1 MHSIMVR
8 AATTLIVLL
17 LTAEVGSETV
27 DVRDRGDVDLATF
40 ECRDTPR
47 STVIQRACYD
57 HAQAMLIVNVKGAYR
72 QYCGLP
78 VAAFDRLMTAPSM
91 GQFFK
96 GNIEDRG
103 SSGPYDCADRQVPKL
118 L

>member
-1 MHSIMVR
+1 MVR
-8 AATTLIVLL
+8 TATTLIVLL
-17 LTAEVGSETV
+17 LTAEFGSEVV
-27 DVRDRGDVDLATF
+27 DVRDRGAVDLASF

-47 STVIQRACYD
+47 STLIERACFD
-57 HAQAMLIVNVKGAYR
+57 RARATLIVNVKGVYR

-96 GNIEDRG
+96 VNIEGAG
-103 SSGPYDCADRQVPKL
+103 SAGPYGCADRQAPKPL
-118 L
+118 

>member
-1 MHSIMVR
+1 MVR
-8 AATTLIVLL
+8 AATALIVLL
-17 LTAEVGSETV
+17 LIAEFGSEVV
-27 DVRDRGDVDLATF
+27 DVRDRGAVDLATF

-47 STVIQRACYD
+47 STLIQRACYD
-57 HAQAMLIVNVKGAYR
+57 RAQATLIVNVKGAYR

-96 GNIEDRG
+96 VNIEGG
-103 SSGPYDCADRQVPKL
+103 SSGRPYGCADRPVPKPL
-118 L
+118 